1 MLLPLKPLVAALAL
15 TGTTSTVTA
24 APLFD
29 SVTTFL
35 SHLTNPPNA
44 AQHLDLQT
52 PGADPTGLNTLSTL
66 GSSAKSVLQKNQ
78 AYLLL
83 INATPFTLRRTGG
96 HSYQMPVWDASFPE
110 VVQPGESIRIKI
122 EAKTHK
128 DDAAEMRYVIEEL
141 KNQGQGQGGEIEF
154 QYRGHSGPLLQ
165 VEWKSLASLNNP
177 IGSVRALTWHQGNN
191 IPFVLSAAP
200 SSLNTSSHNL
210 NPNQPGFS
218 FDPSKHLIAFPGSL
232 PTSSWMKTSYSRLHC
247 LTLRQLSLPGTHN
260 SGMSLLTGGTPL
272 VKALPASVQ
281 CHSSSM
287 TVGSQLASGA
297 RWFDIRPVIAG
308 GKWATGHYT
317 FFNGIKLPSG
327 LEQIPGL
334 GDLAKEIGAL
344 GGGDKDRAL
353 DGWQG
358 GNGQLLS
365 SIISEINTF
374 TAQNPGELI
383 VINLSHGLNTDTFS
397 GSGNSNAQAHL
408 SQQEWDNLMTELLK
422 LTNRATHLT
431 LPNIDLSYLP
441 LSALLPPLDPSL
453 PLNSTTPL
461 RASTVLIVVDDIT
474 SSSSSSSTNTLTRV
488 NTSPFAPQGIF
499 FRRQLSIFDSYAN
512 TNSLP
517 AMMSDQLSKMQQHSQ
532 KKQNDDDDMDMFLLS
547 WTLTQPVETM
557 VTGSIVQYA
566 EEANR
571 ALGEK
576 LWAGGQMGKEGRYP
590 NVVSV
595 DAFGADGE
603 VTGLVAGI
611 NWFLAEECPAL

>member
-15 TGTTSTVTA
+15 TGTTTTVTA

-29 SVTTFL
+29 SVTTFI

-52 PGADPTGLNTLSTL
+52 PGSDPTGLNTLSTL

-83 INATPFTLRRTGG
+83 INATPFTLRKTGG

-141 KNQGQGQGGEIEF
+141 KNQGQGGGGGEIEF

-165 VEWKSLASLNNP
+165 VEWKSLASINNP
-177 IGSVRALTWHQGNN
+177 VGSVRALTWHQGNN
-191 IPFVLSAAP
+191 IPFLLSAAP
-200 SSLNTSSHNL
+200 SSLNDTSHNS
-210 NPNQPGFS
+210 GFF
-218 FDPSKHLIAFPGSL
+218 FDPSKHLIASPSL
-232 PTSSWMKTSYSRLHC
+232 PTNSWMKTSYPRLHC

-272 VKALPASVQ
+272 VKARPESVQ

-334 GDLAKEIGAL
+334 GDLAKELGKL

-397 GSGNSNAQAHL
+397 GNSNAHL
-408 SQQEWDNLMTELLK
+408 SQQEWDTLMTELLK
-422 LTNRATHLT
+422 INNRATHLT

-453 PLNSTTPL
+453 PLDSPTPL
-461 RASTVLIVVDDIT
+461 RASTVLIIVDDIT
-474 SSSSSSSTNTLTRV
+474 SSNTRV
-488 NTSPFAPQGIF
+488 DTSKFASRGIF
-499 FRRQLSIFDSYAN
+499 FRRQLSIFDSYAD
-512 TNSLP
+512 TNSLS
-517 AMMSDQLSKMQQHSQ
+517 AMISDQFSKMQQHRQ
-532 KKQNDDDDMDMFLLS
+532 KPNDDMFLLS

-557 VTGSIVQYA
+557 ITGSIVQYA

-576 LWAGGQMGKEGRYP
+576 LWAGGGQQMSKEKYP